1 MKILV
6 AVDSFKGSLSSLDAG
21 RAIASGLLEVF
32 PSWDIRVLPVADGG
46 EGTAAVAQF
55 LGGKIVPA
63 ECQDIYGRSHSG
75 YWVLWNDMA
84 IIEVAVASGFVNPEN
99 RLRDGDATTSY
110 GTGQLIREALSHPG
124 VTRVIVALGGSGS
137 TDGGIGLMEAL
148 GCAFFDQ
155 DHNPVEP
162 LGSCLSR
169 VTEAK
174 LQRITKPLMG
184 LTDVNVPLTGSDGA
198 VMMFGPQKGVPFE
211 RLQALDHDM
220 AHFAQMVQGPHHHWD
235 DVPGA
240 GSAGGMGF
248 AILALGGTLQSG
260 AEVVAKWVALDEW
273 INWADWVITGEGKLD
288 SQTLQGK
295 LVNMVT
301 ERSHLQKKP
310 VVAIVGSR
318 AGRVDD
324 LYKKGVRLIYPIVPG
339 PLSLDEAMTNAR
351 HYMRDAAI
359 HVGFTLEQC
368 HP

>member
-55 LGGKIVPA
+55 LGGKIIPA
-63 ECQDIYGRSHSG
+63 ECQDIYGRLHAG
-75 YWVLWNDMA
+75 YWVLWNDTA
-84 IIEVAVASGFVNPEN
+84 IIEVAVASGFVNPDK

-110 GTGQLIREALSHPG
+110 GTGQLIRHALSHPD
-124 VTRVIVALGGSGS
+124 VSRVIVALGGSGS
-137 TDGGIGLMEAL
+137 TDGGMGLMAAL
-148 GCAFFDQ
+148 DCDFFDQ
-155 DHNPVEP
+155 DHNPVKP
-162 LGSCLSR
+162 LGSYLGR
-169 VTEAK
+169 VMEARI
-174 LQRITKPLMG
+174 QPITKPLIG
-184 LTDVNVPLTGSDGA
+184 LTDVNVLLTGTDGA
-198 VMMFGPQKGVPFE
+198 VMMFGPQKGVPSQ
-211 RLQALDHDM
+211 RLNSLDQDM
-220 AHFAQMVQGPHHHWD
+220 AHFAQIVQGPNHHWD
-235 DVPGA
+235 DFPGA

-248 AILALGGTLQSG
+248 AILALGGILQSG
-260 AEVVAKWVALDEW
+260 AEVVANWVSLDEW
-273 INWADWVITGEGKLD
+273 INWADWIITGEGKLD

-295 LVNMVT
+295 LVNIVT
-301 ERSHLQKKP
+301 ERSHLQNKP

-318 AGRVDD
+318 AGRVED

-339 PLSLDEAMTNAR
+339 PLSLEEAMTNAR
-351 HYMRDAAI
+351 CYMRDAAI